1 MVKTIA
7 KVEGMMCAHC
17 EAHTNE
23 AVRGAFDVKEVTSSA
38 KKGETV
44 IISESDI
51 DGARLADV
59 IAEAGYKLVSV
70 TSEPYKKGLFGIF
83 GK

>member
-23 AVRGAFDVKEVTSSA
+23 AVRAAFDVKEVTSSA

-44 IISESDI
+44 IVSENEI
-51 DGARLADV
+51 DGAKLADV
-59 IAEAGYKLVSV
+59 IAEAGYKVTGV
-70 TSEPYKKGLFGIF
+70 TSEPYKKGLFGKF